1 MTRSSSLPLES
12 GNRFNED
19 DTKTAQVGD
28 RGLSRKRQS
37 LRKKPRREDGKER
50 GGRPEEERRVA
61 GDYSQGASSSIGHGQ
76 VFPSL
81 GLGDLL

>member
-1 MTRSSSLPLES
+1 MTWSSPLLLES
-12 GNRFNED
+12 GNGSNED
-19 DTKTAQVGD
+19 DTKTERVGD

-37 LRKKPRREDGKER
+37 LSKKPQREDGS
-50 GGRPEEERRVA
+50 GGRPEEGRRVA